1 MCYNTVVNV
10 IVNDSIFR
18 LEDIIVAVWEII
30 GGILLILCSI
40 VIIAVVM
47 GQETKDQ
54 GLTSAI
60 GGGYNESFFG
70 KNMSRTKDAKL
81 SRLTRNCAILMVII
95 TIAMNIA
102 SQVVK

>member
-1 MCYNTVVNV
+1 MA
-10 IVNDSIFR
+10 I
-18 LEDIIVAVWEII
+18 WEII
-30 GGILLILCSI
+30 GGALLILCSI
-40 VIIAVVM
+40 IIVAVVM

-60 GGGYNESFFG
+60 GGGYNESFYG
-70 KNMSRTKDAKL
+70 RNMAHTKDAKL
-81 SRLTRNCAILMVII
+81 SRFTRNTAILMVII

>member
-1 MCYNTVVNV
+1 MV
-10 IVNDSIFR
+10 IEIITLR
-18 LEDIIVAVWEII
+18 LEGHIMEIWEII

-60 GGGYNESFFG
+60 GGGYNESFYG
-70 KNMSRTKDAKL
+70 KNMARTKDAKL
-81 SRLTRNCAILMVII
+81 SKLTRNCAILMVII

-102 SQVVK
+102 SQVVN

>member
-1 MCYNTVVNV
+1 MA
-10 IVNDSIFR
+10 I
-18 LEDIIVAVWEII
+18 WEII
-30 GGILLILCSI
+30 GGALLILCIII
-40 VIIAVVM
+40 VAVVM

-60 GGGYNESFFG
+60 GGGYNESFYG
-70 KNMSRTKDAKL
+70 RNMAHTKDAKL
-81 SRLTRNCAILMVII
+81 SRFTRNTAILMVII